1 DGAPGARLGPAS
13 SHARGRGG
21 ALVLQPHA
29 LGSHPGVSVLRAGVL
44 AREPLARLRNGA
56 WRQPGPAPPPRPDE
70 VGVLPGELLRA
81 RGDDRRPALLA
92 GRALGPGR
100 ARPLFRATAPG

>member
-1 DGAPGARLGPAS
+1 FDPNPGPPNSPLWGQYFLRRAPHGRRLARLRWRDGAPGARLGPAS

-56 WRQPGPAPPPRPDE
+56 WRQPGPAPPPRP
-70 VGVLPGELLRA
+70 
-81 RGDDRRPALLA
+81 
-92 GRALGPGR
+92 
-100 ARPLFRATAPG
+100 